1 MIMGLMPGDWVEVND
16 LEALYTYEAQV
27 TLSPWWNKGM
37 RCVGLS
43 GQEHPVPLSYIVRVL
58 TEAEKTISRTT
69 MRPTQDPSH
78 APALLKLAALHWA
91 NKESLEQ
98 ERLLKEALDG
108 KLPVGEYLVADY
120 MIVISKKPGDGTSG
134 TSVHTIRRLQRLG

>member
-1 MIMGLMPGDWVEVND
+1 VIMGLMPGDWVEVND

-58 TEAEKTISRTT
+58 TEAGKTQET
-69 MRPTQDPSH
+69 SH

>member
-1 MIMGLMPGDWVEVND
+1 VIMGLMPGDWVEVSD
-16 LEALYTYEAQV
+16 QALDTYEAQV
-27 TLSPWWNKGM
+27 TLSPWENKGV

-43 GQEHPVPLSYIVRVL
+43 GREHPVPLSYIVRVL

-69 MRPTQDPSH
+69 MRPTQETSH

-108 KLPVGEYLVADY
+108 KLPPGDYLVGDY
-120 MIVISKKPGDGTSG
+120 MIVISSDGGGSS
-134 TSVHTIRRLQRLG
+134 SVHTIRRLQRLG